1 MQQRRM
7 LPFKIIS
14 MDSLGQGVSKETDKI
29 TFISKTLPGDCGE
42 AIVVSEKKG
51 VCFAKL
57 KTITQSSALRI
68 EPLCAHFNTCP
79 SCHYLHT
86 PYEEELK
93 FKKLNLEKLFQKIP
107 HPEVLITPA
116 VRRTHYRNRI
126 QLHYHQGLKQLGMK
140 DVKDQTIAP
149 ISKCL
154 IGRPAILNKLQ
165 ELYEADA
172 WLDLA
177 FNQPIEG
184 HVEIY
189 ELNEEVQVSWNR
201 PYAQGGFTQV
211 FDEMNQLLKNK
222 LTTWSENLPSFELL
236 DLFAG
241 NGNLSDK
248 TNHSKRLCVDVY
260 SQTPN
265 GPFLS
270 QDLYDQSAL
279 KNVSQKMRN
288 SGLSPKVVILD
299 PPRSG
304 LKNLDQWLEAF
315 KPQFVAYVS
324 CDPHTLV
331 RDITPLRNY
340 QITKLELI
348 DFFPSTFHYE
358 TVAFLE
364 RM

>member
-29 TFISKTLPGDCGE
+29 TFIAKTLPGDIGE
-42 AIVVSEKKG
+42 AQVVSERKG

-57 KTITQSSALRI
+57 SNITQASPLRI
-68 EPLCAHFNTCP
+68 RPVCPHFDSCP

-86 PYEEELK
+86 PYEEELN
-93 FKKLNLEKLFQKIP
+93 FKKMNLEKLLQKLP
-107 HPEVLITPA
+107 HPEILTTPA
-116 VRRTHYRNRI
+116 IRRTHYRNRI
-126 QLHYHQGLKQLGMK
+126 QLHYHQGRKQLGMK
-140 DVKDQTIAP
+140 DVKDHSIAP
-149 ISKCL
+149 IPECL
-154 IGRPAILNKLQ
+154 IGRPAILEKLRA
-165 ELYEADA
+165 LYESDA
-172 WLDLA
+172 WLTLA
-177 FNQPIEG
+177 AGQPMEG

-189 ELNEEVQVSWNR
+189 ELNAEVKVTWNQ

-211 FDEMNQLLKNK
+211 FEEMNQLLKDK
-222 LTTWSENLPSFELL
+222 LTTWSENLSTFELL

-241 NGNLSDK
+241 NGNLSEK
-248 TNHSKRLCVDVY
+248 TNHSKRLCIDIY
-260 SQTPN
+260 DKTPN

-270 QDLYDQSAL
+270 QDLYHQSAL
-279 KNVSQKMRN
+279 KNVTRKIQST
-288 SGLSPKVVILD
+288 GISPTVIILD

-304 LKNLDQWLEAF
+304 LKNLEEWLEEF
-315 KPQFVAYVS
+315 KPLNVAYVS

-331 RDITPLRNY
+331 RDIAPLKNY
-340 QITKLELI
+340 KITKLELI